1 MSYHTPEAKT
11 EQAFKAMFDALSD
24 TDLNGVQLI
33 QRGSVDD
40 IATPSLSIIASK
52 CDPADSGEGPS
63 GNWFVSVDFT
73 LNTHYKENSIVAHDE
88 WLGVITD
95 LVCDQTVVTTL
106 NALMK
111 EEEFT
116 AMQWTLGSREHSI
129 QDHLF
134 VSKVSGVLYMLPS
147 KEGD

>member
-1 MSYHTPEAKT
+1 
-11 EQAFKAMFDALSD
+11 
-24 TDLNGVQLI
+24 
-33 QRGSVDD
+33 
-40 IATPSLSIIASK
+40 
-52 CDPADSGEGPS
+52 
-63 GNWFVSVDFT
+63 
-73 LNTHYKENSIVAHDE
+73 
-88 WLGVITD
+88 
-95 LVCDQTVVTTL
+95 
-106 NALMK
+106 MK